1 MTFWTKFAQKEYFRS
16 WTEKVT
22 TIEFCIF
29 ELVQVSSFTL
39 NWQLW
44 LPGPNFP
51 KKSISGLERKSDCH
65 LWILHVRISLEVKFH
80 LNWQCWLFGPNMP
93 EKGISN
99 WKRKK
104 WTASLDSAYSNE
116 ATTIFIIFWDFLLF
130 YQTFFSP

>member
-1 MTFWTKFAQKEYFRS
+1 M
-16 WTEKVT
+16 T

-39 NWQLW
+39 TWQLW

-104 WTASLDSAYSNE
+104 WTASLNSTYSNE
-116 ATTIFIIFWDFLLF
+116 ATIIFIIFWDFLLF
-130 YQTFFSP
+130 YQTFFSPQVKRCAIITDKHGI